1 MAVPALRIEG
11 FVIVSADGMLAN
23 ADHIMPRT
31 LKFEGDKRFF
41 SAALDRAALIVHG
54 RNSAED
60 QPNAPRRKRLIV
72 TRKVAGLASDP
83 TNPRA
88 TLWNPAGTSFEEACE
103 FADVQAGSVAIIGG
117 PAVFDM
123 FMARYDTFWLSQAPH
138 VRLPGGEGCF
148 SGVPELTPQLI
159 LAAHGLKPGEAKI
172 LEASQEVSVTPWRRA
187 KSDIGP
193 T

>member
-1 MAVPALRIEG
+1 VPALRIEG

-23 ADHIMPRT
+23 ADRRMPDT

-41 SAALDRAALIVHG
+41 STALDQAALIVHG

-60 QPNAPRRKRLIV
+60 QPNAPKRQRLIV
-72 TRKVAGLASDP
+72 TRKVAALAADP
-83 TNPRA
+83 TNSRA
-88 TLWNPAGTSFEEACE
+88 TQWNPAGASFEEACD
-103 FADVQAGSVAIIGG
+103 FTGVQAGSVAIIGG
-117 PAVFDM
+117 PAVFDL
-123 FMARYDTFWLSQAPH
+123 FMDRYDTFWLSQAPH

-172 LEASQEVSVTPWRRA
+172 LEASQDVSVTPWRRVN
-187 KSDIGP
+187 
-193 T
+193 

>member
-23 ADHIMPRT
+23 SDHIMPQT

-41 SAALDRAALIVHG
+41 SAALDRAALVVHG

-72 TRKVAGLASDP
+72 TRKVAALASDP

-103 FADVQAGSVAIIGG
+103 FADVGAGMVAIIGG

-159 LAAHGLKPGEAKI
+159 LAEHGLKPGEAKI
-172 LEASQEVSVTPWRRA
+172 LEASQDVSVTPWRRT
-187 KSDIGP
+187 KSDIGS